1 MIKAIFSIN
10 TKGFM
15 GKNNNLIVKDKED
28 LGNFK
33 KITENHTIVM
43 GRKTW
48 ESLGNKPLPNRNNVI
63 LSESLE
69 SKTILEES
77 GYYTRFVNS
86 GKGVQDILDEDK
98 ENNRDT
104 FIIGGSSILELF
116 SDLIDEWIVSL
127 FYTNSEIGDT
137 KLGLSASKYFEESIP
152 FNSVKFKNFEEFEHL
167 LKECQKDIKEQ
178 KRRLIPSVESQLR
191 EGMFCVLDGILL
203 YIHKIFQPIR
213 GNSNKLN
220 RRTILIFENGTQSNM
235 LLRSLGKRL
244 KDNGKMVTDLNI
256 DLINEEDNKSG
267 YIYILESKS
276 QDEKISSIKNLYK
289 IGYSTIPVKDRIK
302 NAINEPTYLM
312 APVRIVAVYETY
324 NMNTQKF
331 EQLIHKFFGKVCLNL
346 DIFGNDNKRYTP
358 REWFIVPLEVIEQTI
373 DLIINGE
380 IVNYR
385 YDEVNEKLN

>member
-1 MIKAIFSIN
+1 MHEFS
-10 TKGFM
+10 
-15 GKNNNLIVKDKED
+15 LED
-28 LGNFK
+28 
-33 KITENHTIVM
+33 
-43 GRKTW
+43 
-48 ESLGNKPLPNRNNVI
+48 I
-63 LSESLE
+63 LSNDPLG
-69 SKTILEES
+69 ILVEAKPKAKL
-77 GYYTRFVNS
+77 VNS
-86 GKGVQDILDEDK
+86 DDRLIASFEEINSFIEANGHEPQKSTNMSERTLYSRLQGIKDNPEKIEYLKPHDRFNLLKVVEINSIDDILNDDAFGLLRDDK
-98 ENNRDT
+98 DDIFKLKHVPNN
-104 FIIGGSSILELF
+104 FSSER
-116 SDLIDEWIVSL
+116 SKADKVASR
-127 FYTNSEIGDT
+127 EIC
-137 KLGLSASKYFEESIP
+137 
-152 FNSVKFKNFEEFEHL
+152 KNFEEFEHL

-373 DLIINGE
+373 DLIISGE

-385 YDEVNEKLN
+385 YDEVTEELVYIF

>member
-152 FNSVKFKNFEEFEHL
+152 FNSVKFKNFDVIYTKKNLDPRIFLFFFSMTGNTERFVKKVAKVLIENLKKDVYVIKIDDNSLLGNNERGHLVTWTNGYVKDGKDEEKRIPHRTLNFVKNNKNNILTVSSTGQKNWGKNDFGLAVDMINENYGIKKG
-167 LKECQKDIKEQ
+167 LKVELSGNKEEVQKYVEMIKE
-178 KRRLIPSVESQLR
+178 
-191 EGMFCVLDGILL
+191 
-203 YIHKIFQPIR
+203 
-213 GNSNKLN
+213 
-220 RRTILIFENGTQSNM
+220 
-235 LLRSLGKRL
+235 
-244 KDNGKMVTDLNI
+244 
-256 DLINEEDNKSG
+256 
-267 YIYILESKS
+267 IYE
-276 QDEKISSIKNLYK
+276 QE
-289 IGYSTIPVKDRIK
+289 
-302 NAINEPTYLM
+302 
-312 APVRIVAVYETY
+312 VY
-324 NMNTQKF
+324 
-331 EQLIHKFFGKVCLNL
+331 
-346 DIFGNDNKRYTP
+346 D
-358 REWFIVPLEVIEQTI
+358 IEQQSK
-373 DLIINGE
+373 
-380 IVNYR
+380 YKR
-385 YDEVNEKLN
+385 F

>member
-28 LGNFK
+28 LYNFK

-152 FNSVKFKNFEEFEHL
+152 FNSVKFKNFDVIYTKKNLDPRIFLFYDSMTGNTERFVKKVAKVLIENLKKDVYVIKIDDNSLLGNNERGHLVTWTNGYVKDGKDEEKRIPHRTLNFVKNNKNNILTVSSTGQKNWGKNDFGLAVDMINENYGIKKG
-167 LKECQKDIKEQ
+167 LKVELSGNKEEVQKYVEMIKE
-178 KRRLIPSVESQLR
+178 
-191 EGMFCVLDGILL
+191 
-203 YIHKIFQPIR
+203 
-213 GNSNKLN
+213 
-220 RRTILIFENGTQSNM
+220 
-235 LLRSLGKRL
+235 
-244 KDNGKMVTDLNI
+244 
-256 DLINEEDNKSG
+256 
-267 YIYILESKS
+267 IYE
-276 QDEKISSIKNLYK
+276 QE
-289 IGYSTIPVKDRIK
+289 
-302 NAINEPTYLM
+302 
-312 APVRIVAVYETY
+312 VY
-324 NMNTQKF
+324 
-331 EQLIHKFFGKVCLNL
+331 
-346 DIFGNDNKRYTP
+346 D
-358 REWFIVPLEVIEQTI
+358 IEQQSK
-373 DLIINGE
+373 
-380 IVNYR
+380 YKR
-385 YDEVNEKLN
+385 F

>member
-77 GYYTRFVNS
+77 GYYTHFVNS
-86 GKGVQDILDEDK
+86 GKEVQDILDEDK

-152 FNSVKFKNFEEFEHL
+152 FNSVKFKNFDVIYTKKNLDPRIFLFYDSMTGNTERFVKKVAKVLIEDLKKDVYVIKIDDNSLLGSNERGHLVTWTNGYVKDGKDEKKRIPHRTLNFVKNNKNNILTVSSTGQKNWGKNDFGSAVDTINENYGIKKGLKVELSGNKEEV
-167 LKECQKDIKEQ
+167 QKYVEMIKE
-178 KRRLIPSVESQLR
+178 
-191 EGMFCVLDGILL
+191 
-203 YIHKIFQPIR
+203 
-213 GNSNKLN
+213 
-220 RRTILIFENGTQSNM
+220 
-235 LLRSLGKRL
+235 
-244 KDNGKMVTDLNI
+244 
-256 DLINEEDNKSG
+256 
-267 YIYILESKS
+267 IYE
-276 QDEKISSIKNLYK
+276 QE
-289 IGYSTIPVKDRIK
+289 
-302 NAINEPTYLM
+302 
-312 APVRIVAVYETY
+312 VY
-324 NMNTQKF
+324 
-331 EQLIHKFFGKVCLNL
+331 
-346 DIFGNDNKRYTP
+346 D
-358 REWFIVPLEVIEQTI
+358 IEQQSK
-373 DLIINGE
+373 
-380 IVNYR
+380 YKR
-385 YDEVNEKLN
+385 F